1 MAGYPQIFS
10 DPLASAPGVYSVF
23 GVNATERLKELTR
36 PTGEEDLLT
45 VRYPEPRVRIPVK
58 QAAAAAGAV
67 LLAVGGWAVTR
78 SGPVDDEGVA
88 WEQVASPTEVTGT
101 VVVSVVGEGENPGL
115 ITLNQGARVADAL
128 QTARPLPDADL
139 ISINHA
145 QLLVDGQQIHVRSQH
160 APPVAADSGGGA
172 GAAGAG
178 ASAGGVVS
186 INSASVQELT
196 TITGVG
202 PSTAAAIVAHR
213 EANGP
218 FASVDALT
226 DVKGIGPAKL
236 AAMRDQVGL

>member
-10 DPLASAPGVYSVF
+10 DPLARVPGVYSVF

-36 PTGEEDLLT
+36 LTGEEDLLT

-101 VVVSVVGEGENPGL
+101 VVVSVVGEVENPGL

-160 APPVAADSGGGA
+160 APPAATDSGGGA
-172 GAAGAG
+172 GAGGAA

>member
-1 MAGYPQIFS
+1 MRR
-10 DPLASAPGVYSVF
+10 GVYSVF

-101 VVVSVVGEGENPGL
+101 VVVSVVGEVENPGL

-160 APPVAADSGGGA
+160 APPAATDSGGGA
-172 GAAGAG
+172 GAGGAA

>member
-10 DPLASAPGVYSVF
+10 DPLARVPGVYSVF

-101 VVVSVVGEGENPGL
+101 VVVSVVGEVENPGL

-160 APPVAADSGGGA
+160 APPAATDSGGGA
-172 GAAGAG
+172 GAGGAG

>member
-1 MAGYPQIFS
+1 M
-10 DPLASAPGVYSVF
+10 PGVYSVC

-36 PTGEEDLLT
+36 PTGEEDLLA

-58 QAAAAAGAV
+58 QAAAAAGVV

-78 SGPVDDEGVA
+78 SGPSDSGEVS
-88 WEQVASPTEVTGT
+88 WEQVASPTEVSGT
-101 VVVSVVGEGENPGL
+101 VVVSVVGEVENPGL

-128 QTARPLPDADL
+128 QTARPLPGADL

-145 QLLVDGQQIHVRSQH
+145 QLLVDGQQIHVRSEQ
-160 APPVAADSGGGA
+160 APPVGATPDSGAA

-178 ASAGGVVS
+178 ASAGGAVS

-196 TITGVG
+196 TISGVG

-236 AAMRDQVGL
+236 AAMRDQIGL

>member
-10 DPLASAPGVYSVF
+10 DPLARVPGVYSVF

-101 VVVSVVGEGENPGL
+101 VVVSVVGEVENPGL

-160 APPVAADSGGGA
+160 APPVATDSGGGA
-172 GAAGAG
+172 GAGGAS

>member
-1 MAGYPQIFS
+1 M
-10 DPLASAPGVYSVF
+10 F

-101 VVVSVVGEGENPGL
+101 VVVSVVGEVENPGL

-160 APPVAADSGGGA
+160 APPAATDSGGGA
-172 GAAGAG
+172 GAAA

>member
-10 DPLASAPGVYSVF
+10 DPLARVPGVYSVF

-101 VVVSVVGEGENPGL
+101 VVVSVVGEVENPGL

-160 APPVAADSGGGA
+160 APPAATDSGGGA
-172 GAAGAG
+172 GAAG

>member
-10 DPLASAPGVYSVF
+10 DPLARVPGVYSVF

-101 VVVSVVGEGENPGL
+101 VVVSVVGEVENPGL

-160 APPVAADSGGGA
+160 APPAATDSGGGA
-172 GAAGAG
+172 GAGGAA

>member
-1 MAGYPQIFS
+1 M
-10 DPLASAPGVYSVF
+10 
-23 GVNATERLKELTR
+23 NAIDRLQELTR

-101 VVVSVVGEGENPGL
+101 VVVSVVGEVENPGL

-172 GAAGAG
+172 GAGGAS

>member
-10 DPLASAPGVYSVF
+10 DPLARVPGVYSVF

-101 VVVSVVGEGENPGL
+101 VVVSVVGEVENPGL

-160 APPVAADSGGGA
+160 APPAATDSGGGA
-172 GAAGAG
+172 GAAA

>member
-1 MAGYPQIFS
+1 M
-10 DPLASAPGVYSVF
+10 
-23 GVNATERLKELTR
+23 NATERLKELTR

-101 VVVSVVGEGENPGL
+101 VVVSVVGEVENPGL

-172 GAAGAG
+172 GAGGAS

>member
-1 MAGYPQIFS
+1 M
-10 DPLASAPGVYSVF
+10 
-23 GVNATERLKELTR
+23 NATERLKELTR

-101 VVVSVVGEGENPGL
+101 VVVSVVGEVENPGL

-160 APPVAADSGGGA
+160 APPAATDSGGGA
-172 GAAGAG
+172 GAGGAA

>member
-1 MAGYPQIFS
+1 MRR
-10 DPLASAPGVYSVF
+10 GVYSVF

-101 VVVSVVGEGENPGL
+101 VVVSVVGEVENPGL

-160 APPVAADSGGGA
+160 APPAATDSGGGA
-172 GAAGAG
+172 GAAG

>member
-1 MAGYPQIFS
+1 M
-10 DPLASAPGVYSVF
+10 
-23 GVNATERLKELTR
+23 NATERLKELTR

-78 SGPVDDEGVA
+78 SGPMDDEGVA

-101 VVVSVVGEGENPGL
+101 VVVSVVGEVENPGL

-160 APPVAADSGGGA
+160 APPAATDSGGGA
-172 GAAGAG
+172 GAAG

>member
-1 MAGYPQIFS
+1 M
-10 DPLASAPGVYSVF
+10 
-23 GVNATERLKELTR
+23 NATERLKELTR

-101 VVVSVVGEGENPGL
+101 VVVSVVGEVENPGL

-160 APPVAADSGGGA
+160 APPAATDSGGGA
-172 GAAGAG
+172 GAAG